1 LPRNSLELQSI
12 LEVIED
18 TKLLASLSVNKYSE
32 TNFLLNNYCAR
43 RTKYPTEKLCRLV
56 GVSRQYRSDPAK
68 MRRRG
73 TMKLRDAGRRS
84 VMRHKQ
90 NTFMAGV
97 AALALFAASG
107 AFAQQGQA
115 EQKGSARTGGAM
127 QSTQAAKSPGGMSQ
141 GGMNQGGM
149 KQGGTKQGGASGQNA
164 QSERQP
170 SAPRAGG
177 MANGGQSA
185 QQRGERGQ
193 TNAQINAQSRT
204 TQSRTTE
211 SRNGAENG
219 RYAAQP
225 ENRNRRGGATAQR
238 NDSLKGLQGN
248 TKVPMQGAQGARG
261 AGGNVALNEQQ
272 RTRIRDTIINGRGA
286 PRVGSVD
293 FDVNVGTLV
302 PRGHLHLVRVPETL
316 VRIDPGW
323 RGFLYFVYNDEVVI
337 VDPHDMRI
345 VEVLPV

>member
-1 LPRNSLELQSI
+1 
-12 LEVIED
+12 
-18 TKLLASLSVNKYSE
+18 
-32 TNFLLNNYCAR
+32 
-43 RTKYPTEKLCRLV
+43 
-56 GVSRQYRSDPAK
+56 
-68 MRRRG
+68 
-73 TMKLRDAGRRS
+73 
-84 VMRHKQ
+84 MRHKQ
-90 NTFMAGV
+90 STFLASV

-115 EQKGSARTGGAM
+115 EQKGGAAAGGM
-127 QSTQAAKSPGGMSQ
+127 HSTQSTKSPGGMSQ

-149 KQGGTKQGGASGQNA
+149 KQGGASGQSA
-164 QSERQP
+164 QSARQP
-170 SAPRAGG
+170 GATSG
-177 MANGGQSA
+177 MANGGKSSTANRSAQESNKNNKGAGTTDRTA

-193 TNAQINAQSRT
+193 TNAQTNAQSRT
-204 TQSRTTE
+204 NQRTTQSR
-211 SRNGAENG
+211 NGSENG
-219 RYAAQP
+219 RFAAQP
-225 ENRNRRGGATAQR
+225 ENRGGAAAQR
-238 NDSLKGLQGN
+238 NESLKGLQGN
-248 TKVPMQGAQGARG
+248 TRVPMQGAQGARG
-261 AGGNVALNEQQ
+261 AGGNVALNDQQ

-293 FDVNVGTLV
+293 FDVNVGAVV

>member
-1 LPRNSLELQSI
+1 
-12 LEVIED
+12 
-18 TKLLASLSVNKYSE
+18 
-32 TNFLLNNYCAR
+32 
-43 RTKYPTEKLCRLV
+43 
-56 GVSRQYRSDPAK
+56 
-68 MRRRG
+68 
-73 TMKLRDAGRRS
+73 
-84 VMRHKQ
+84 MRHKQ
-90 NTFMAGV
+90 STFLASV

-107 AFAQQGQA
+107 ALAQQGQA
-115 EQKGSARTGGAM
+115 EQKGGAAAGGGM
-127 QSTQAAKSPGGMSQ
+127 HSTQSTKSPGGMSQ

-149 KQGGTKQGGASGQNA
+149 KQGGASGQNA
-164 QSERQP
+164 RSERQP
-170 SAPRAGG
+170 GATGTGG
-177 MANGGQSA
+177 MANGGKSPSTNRSAQEFNKNNKGAGTTDRTA

-193 TNAQINAQSRT
+193 TNAQTNAQARTNQRT
-204 TQSRTTE
+204 TQSR
-211 SRNGAENG
+211 NGSENG
-219 RYAAQP
+219 RFAAQP

-238 NDSLKGLQGN
+238 NESLKGLQGS
-248 TKVPMQGAQGARG
+248 TREPMQGAQGTRG
-261 AGGNVALNEQQ
+261 AGGNVALNDQQ

-293 FDVNVGTLV
+293 FDVNVGTVV